1 MRLRNVVLILAA
13 LTVVVMLAA
22 CSSSGQSSDEGGK
35 DQAGKVASGEQ
46 AQKQKPPEKEPPKLT
61 KEAKG
66 KQIAPK
72 KGKAQGQRKVA
83 NSLDPPKDKTLKLTI
98 PEMKQIEDDTIP
110 TGKGTNEALFHDHAA
125 VHLRDTGFPW
135 QKTANV
141 YIAGHRIG
149 FPGTDSNLAFY
160 DLEDLKKGDK
170 IYLEDAEGR
179 EYTYQ
184 VFGKLVV
191 APGNLS
197 VLRPIKGKNIV
208 SLQTCTL
215 PDYTNRVIYR
225 AVLKDVRRKPR
236 TKADTERRTHNKRRS
251 SAPRRCGA
259 TWSVTPTPSF
269 GTDSPSC
276 ARGERNMVCSDEG
289 EPFVPGTGIRLPDAP
304 RSRSRYEFRQS
315 AADGRGRR
323 HSRGRVRLLRGARAT
338 SGVG

>member
-1 MRLRNVVLILAA
+1 MRLRNLVLILAA
-13 LTVVVMLAA
+13 LMVVTLAA

-35 DQAGKVASGEQ
+35 DQADKVASGEQ
-46 AQKQKPPEKEPPKLT
+46 AHEQKPPKKATESKKEPPKMT

-72 KGKAQGQRKVA
+72 KGKVQRKVV
-83 NSLDPPKDKTLKLTI
+83 NSLEPPKDKTLKLTI

-110 TGKGTNEALFHDHAA
+110 TGKGTNEALFRDHAA

-135 QKTANV
+135 QRTANV

-160 DLEDLKKGDK
+160 DLEDLKEGDK
-170 IYLEDAEGR
+170 VYLEDAEGR

-191 APGNLS
+191 EPANLS

-208 SLQTCTL
+208 SLQSCTL

-225 AVLKDVRRKPR
+225 AVLKDVK
-236 TKADTERRTHNKRRS
+236 T
-251 SAPRRCGA
+251 
-259 TWSVTPTPSF
+259 
-269 GTDSPSC
+269 
-276 ARGERNMVCSDEG
+276 
-289 EPFVPGTGIRLPDAP
+289 
-304 RSRSRYEFRQS
+304 
-315 AADGRGRR
+315 
-323 HSRGRVRLLRGARAT
+323 
-338 SGVG
+338 

>member
-1 MRLRNVVLILAA
+1 MRLRNLVLILAA
-13 LTVVVMLAA
+13 LTMVVTLAA

-35 DQAGKVASGEQ
+35 DQA
-46 AQKQKPPEKEPPKLT
+46 QKQKPPEKAPEGKKEPPTMT

-66 KQIAPK
+66 EQIAPK

-83 NSLDPPKDKTLKLTI
+83 NSLEPPKDKTLKLTI

-110 TGKGTNEALFHDHAA
+110 TGKGTNEALFRDHAA

-135 QKTANV
+135 QRTANV

-170 IYLEDAEGR
+170 VYLEDAEGR

-184 VFGKLVV
+184 VFSKLVV
-191 APGNLS
+191 EPANHS

-215 PDYTNRVIYR
+215 PDYSNRVIYR
-225 AVLKDVRRKPR
+225 AVLKDVK
-236 TKADTERRTHNKRRS
+236 T
-251 SAPRRCGA
+251 
-259 TWSVTPTPSF
+259 
-269 GTDSPSC
+269 
-276 ARGERNMVCSDEG
+276 
-289 EPFVPGTGIRLPDAP
+289 
-304 RSRSRYEFRQS
+304 
-315 AADGRGRR
+315 
-323 HSRGRVRLLRGARAT
+323 
-338 SGVG
+338 

>member
-1 MRLRNVVLILAA
+1 VETARGDEMRLRDLVLILAA
-13 LTVVVMLAA
+13 LMVVTLVA

-35 DQAGKVASGEQ
+35 DQAGKYEQ
-46 AQKQKPPEKEPPKLT
+46 AQKQKPPQKVTEGKKEPPKMT

-72 KGKAQGQRKVA
+72 KGKVQHKVV
-83 NSLDPPKDKTLKLTI
+83 NSLEPPKDKTLKLTI

-110 TGKGTNEALFHDHAA
+110 TGKGTNEALFRDHAA

-135 QKTANV
+135 QRTANV

-160 DLEDLKKGDK
+160 DLKDLKDGDK
-170 IYLEDAEGR
+170 VYLEDAEGR

-191 APGNLS
+191 EPANLS

-208 SLQTCTL
+208 SLQSCTL

-225 AVLKDVRRKPR
+225 AVLKDVK
-236 TKADTERRTHNKRRS
+236 T
-251 SAPRRCGA
+251 
-259 TWSVTPTPSF
+259 
-269 GTDSPSC
+269 
-276 ARGERNMVCSDEG
+276 
-289 EPFVPGTGIRLPDAP
+289 
-304 RSRSRYEFRQS
+304 
-315 AADGRGRR
+315 
-323 HSRGRVRLLRGARAT
+323 
-338 SGVG
+338 

>member
-1 MRLRNVVLILAA
+1 MRLRNLVLILAA
-13 LTVVVMLAA
+13 LTVMVLAA

-35 DQAGKVASGEQ
+35 DQAGKDASGEQ
-46 AQKQKPPEKEPPKLT
+46 AQKQKPPEKATEGKKEPPKMT

-72 KGKAQGQRKVA
+72 KGKVQHKVV
-83 NSLDPPKDKTLKLTI
+83 NSLEPPKDKTLKLTI

-110 TGKGTNEALFHDHAA
+110 TGKGTNEALFRDHAA

-135 QKTANV
+135 QRTANV

-170 IYLEDAEGR
+170 VYLEDAEGR

-184 VFGKLVV
+184 VFSKLVV
-191 APGNLS
+191 EPANLS
-197 VLRPIKGKNIV
+197 VLKPIKGKNIV

-225 AVLKDVRRKPR
+225 AVLKDVK
-236 TKADTERRTHNKRRS
+236 S
-251 SAPRRCGA
+251 
-259 TWSVTPTPSF
+259 
-269 GTDSPSC
+269 
-276 ARGERNMVCSDEG
+276 
-289 EPFVPGTGIRLPDAP
+289 
-304 RSRSRYEFRQS
+304 
-315 AADGRGRR
+315 
-323 HSRGRVRLLRGARAT
+323 
-338 SGVG
+338 